1 MITVLLADDYDNI
14 RKGLGYLLEA
24 IADIKVV
31 DTAVNGIEAVNKARL
46 HRPDVVI
53 LDVSMP
59 LMDGIEATKQIRAS
73 CPGTRV
79 LTLSIDDNP
88 EYIKNALRAG
98 ADGYVLKETIGDELL
113 DAIRSLH
120 RGKRYFSRK
129 IARMIDPY
137 IEEDNGTRSG

>member
-24 IADIKVV
+24 TGDIKVV
-31 DTAVNGIEAVNKARL
+31 NTAANGIEAVSKARL
-46 HRPDVVI
+46 HQPDVVI

-88 EYIKNALRAG
+88 EYIKNALQAG
-98 ADGYVLKETIGDELL
+98 ADGYVLKETIGDEILE
-113 DAIRSLH
+113 AIRALH
-120 RGKRYFSRK
+120 RGERYFSRK
-129 IARMIDPY
+129 IAGMIDPY
-137 IEEDNGTRSG
+137 VEEDNGTRSG